1 MFRVHE
7 YYCDYGRLFDSSTTR
22 EDGAR
27 VEWFSIVIV
36 GADSVRVSRQSVSIA
51 RMKKTTTRVKR
62 ILGKRLNIIFLL
74 NSPKVSDL

>member
-1 MFRVHE
+1 VIMVDYSTVVLRERMVHV
-7 YYCDYGRLFDSSTTR
+7 SS
-22 EDGAR
+22 GL
-27 VEWFSIVIV
+27 VSIVIV

>member
-1 MFRVHE
+1 MIMVDYSTVVLRERMVHV
-7 YYCDYGRLFDSSTTR
+7 SS
-22 EDGAR
+22 GL
-27 VEWFSIVIV
+27 VSIVIV